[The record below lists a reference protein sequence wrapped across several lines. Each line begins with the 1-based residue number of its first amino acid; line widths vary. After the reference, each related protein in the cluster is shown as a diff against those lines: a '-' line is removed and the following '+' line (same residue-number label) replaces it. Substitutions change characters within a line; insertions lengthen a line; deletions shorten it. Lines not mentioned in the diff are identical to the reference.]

1 MESSLLRNVKE
12 SWELKEMYEI
22 KEKEAISKNER
33 GCLKVLVPAVW
44 LWFLIEPWQK
54 LDQG

>member
-1 MESSLLRNVKE
+1 
-12 SWELKEMYEI
+12 MYEI

-33 GCLKVLVPAVW
+33 GYLKVLVPAVW